1 MHSQRMLK
9 YIGALSI
16 GALALTA
23 CGGNGGGD
31 DADAGA
37 GTTDAEVVINAHGIE
52 PQNPLV
58 PSNTN
63 EVGGG
68 HIVDAIFAGLV
79 SYDTDGST
87 QMEVAQSIES
97 EDNLTWTITLNDG
110 WTFSDDSPVTAQ
122 SFVDAWNYGAD
133 PENAQLNAYF
143 YNPIDGTD
151 EEGTSTGGDTISG
164 LEVIDE
170 LTFEVTLKEASSD
183 FPDRLGYSAYFPLPE
198 VAFEDMEA
206 FGEKPVSNGPYV
218 LDEWSHDVE
227 AVLAVNPDYEG
238 NRTPENDGLVFSF
251 YTDPDAAYTDV
262 QSGVLDIMDSV
273 PPSAIS
279 TFQDDDTVQA
289 FTEPGSVNATITI
302 PSSLEHFGDD
312 EEGQLRRQAISRAID
327 RESITS
333 TIFDDTRTPSTDFST
348 PLMPDFTEEVEGAD
362 VLEFDAE
369 AAQDLWAEANEINEF
384 SGTFKLS
391 YNADGAGNREW
402 VEAVTNQIR
411 QNLEIDA
418 EPNAFATFA
427 EFRELITTR
436 NIDTAFRTGWQ
447 PDYPSVYNYI
457 APIFGTGAGAND
469 GDYSNTEFDA
479 ALASAASAEDLE
491 TRAEFLAEAQ
501 AILMQDLP
509 AIPLWNQDAIAI
521 AAIGIEGVQLNWQ
534 NQPEYYLVTK

>member
-1 MHSQRMLK
+1 MQSKRMFK
-9 YIGALSI
+9 YVAALSI

-23 CGGNGGGD
+23 CGGGSDDDTGG
-31 DADAGA
+31 
-37 GTTDAEVVINAHGIE
+37 TAEGESVINAHGIE

-58 PSNTN
+58 PTNTN

-79 SYDTDGST
+79 SYSTDGST
-87 QMEVAQSIES
+87 EMEVAESIES
-97 EDNLTWTITLNDG
+97 DDNVTWTVTLKDG
-110 WTFSDDSPVTAQ
+110 WTFSDDSPVTAN

-143 YNPIDGTD
+143 FNAIEGTD
-151 EEGTSTGGDTISG
+151 EEGSSTDGDTISG
-164 LEVIDE
+164 LEVIDDK
-170 LTFEVTLKEASSD
+170 TFTVTLKEAAAD

-206 FGEKPVSNGPYV
+206 FGEQPVSNGPYL
-218 LDEWSHDVE
+218 LDEWNHDVE
-227 AVLAVNPDYEG
+227 AVLSTNPDYEG
-238 NRTPENDGLVFSF
+238 NRTPENEGLVFKF

-273 PPSAIS
+273 PPSAIA
-279 TFQDDDTVQA
+279 TFQDDASVQA

-302 PSSLEHFGDD
+302 PNSLDHFEEG
-312 EEGQLRRQAISRAID
+312 EEGQLRRAAISKAID

-348 PLMPDFTEEVEGAD
+348 PLMPDYTEDVEGAD
-362 VLEFDAE
+362 VLEFDADE
-369 AAQDLWAEANEINEF
+369 AQDLWSQADDINEF
-384 SGTFKLS
+384 TGAFELS

-411 QNLEIDA
+411 ENLEIDA
-418 EPNAFATFA
+418 EPKAFSTFA

-436 NIDTAFRTGWQ
+436 EIDTAFRTGWQ

-457 APIFGTGAGAND
+457 APIFGSGAGAND
-469 GDYSNTEFDA
+469 GDYSNPDFDDA
-479 ALASAASAEDLE
+479 VARAASAEDE
-491 TRAEFLAEAQ
+491 ATRAEVLAEAQ
-501 AILMQDLP
+501 AILMEDLP
-509 AIPLWNQDAIAI
+509 AIPLWNQDAVAI
-521 AAIGIEGVQLNWQ
+521 AAEGVEGIQLNWQ